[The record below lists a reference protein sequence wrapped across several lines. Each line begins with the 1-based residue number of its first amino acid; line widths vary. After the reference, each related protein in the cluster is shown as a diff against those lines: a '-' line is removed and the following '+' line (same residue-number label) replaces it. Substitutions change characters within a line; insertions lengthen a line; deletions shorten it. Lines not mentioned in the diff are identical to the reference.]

1 MSILHKTH
9 LSCLP
14 SLECTSPPCVAGD
27 LEIRL
32 SLLGKKFIFIWY
44 AIVKKNTQVGAVYT
58 REVREERKK
67 NRLFFCGG
75 DHSQF
80 PYLFLYQQS

>member
-32 SLLGKKFIFIWY
+32 SLLGKKFVFIWY
-44 AIVKKNTQVGAVYT
+44 AIVKKNTQCIQGKQGKREKQPDFFSVGVT
-58 REVREERKK
+58 IPSFSICSSINNLK
-67 NRLFFCGG
+67 
-75 DHSQF
+75 
-80 PYLFLYQQS
+80 